1 MYDKYE
7 KFLARSI
14 QNPLE
19 RRIIL
24 FMTLMA
30 FIMSIM
36 MIAPT
41 KLVLAKMLPGK
52 NNDTFTIYTTLANG
66 NSIHMTKEV
75 TDCVVNIVQQE
86 KEVLNIETFLG
97 TGSPLD
103 FAGLIKGS
111 HFKNSENVG
120 EIVVNITKGHHRHE
134 PSYMMVQ
141 RMRPIIKDTCEPLYK
156 DTYISFVEP
165 PAGPPTM
172 AAIVAEI
179 YGSDAKGIRALSV
192 KLENL
197 FKSID
202 GLVDV
207 DTTEDEIYD
216 TFEVIVNTSKI
227 TRSGVDIK
235 QLNNILYLAFEGME
249 ISVKNSKKYND
260 QIPIYLSLS
269 RTSKAFTKK
278 DIRSVQAKLTSL
290 KLMNNRGMMIPIT
303 ELVTIKKTKSNP
315 IILSKNLRHMTSVM
329 AETDMVSQVYPL
341 MEAKQLI
348 IDTFANEYKIKTV
361 GLFDLQLT
369 DRKTLLIYDLHWDG
383 EMQVTIDTFIELG
396 GAFIAALIL
405 IFLLMVIY
413 YQSYTL
419 SGIILLGSF
428 LSIIGV
434 IMGHWVMD
442 VTSKD
447 TFFLTATSLIGFIAL
462 IGISSRNSLLLI
474 DYAKQL
480 MEEQGMKQHEA
491 IASSTATR
499 AKPIFLTAV
508 AIILASTLL
517 AGDAVFGGLGVA
529 LIFGTIAAVVVSL
542 LIVPVLLNMVNLTA
556 HFRLEMPEEDEY
568 YEDYEE
574 EEEEED
580 EANAFE
586 EEFIITPR

>member
-1 MYDKYE
+1 MYDKFE

-24 FMTLMA
+24 ILTIISFVL
-30 FIMSIM
+30 SIM
-36 MIAPT
+36 MVAPT
-41 KLVLAKMLPGK
+41 EIVLAKMLPGK

-75 TDCVVNIVQQE
+75 TDCVVDIMQQE

-111 HFKNSENVG
+111 AFKDSENVA
-120 EIVVNITKGHHRHE
+120 EIVVNITKGHHREE

-141 RMRPIIKDTCEPLYK
+141 RLRPIIQERCEPLYK

-172 AAIVAEI
+172 AAIVAEV
-179 YGSDAKGIRALSV
+179 YGSDAQGIRKLSV

-207 DTTEDEIYD
+207 DTMEDEIYD
-216 TFEVIVNTSKI
+216 TFEVIVNPLKI

-260 QIPIYLSLS
+260 QIPIFLSLS
-269 RTSKAFTKK
+269 RKSKAFTKK
-278 DIRSVQAKLTSL
+278 DIHSVRAKLTSL

-303 ELVTIKKTKSNP
+303 ELVTIKRTKSNP
-315 IILSKNLRHMTSVM
+315 MILSKELHQMTNVM

-341 MEAKQLI
+341 MEAKQRI
-348 IDTFANEYKIKTV
+348 INEFANEYKIKTV
-361 GLFDLQLT
+361 GLFDLELT
-369 DRKTLLIYDLHWDG
+369 DRKTLLTYKLHWDG

-396 GAFIAALIL
+396 GAFIAALVL
-405 IFLLMVIY
+405 IFLLMVVY
-413 YQSYTL
+413 YQSY
-419 SGIILLGSF
+419 SISAIILTGSF
-428 LSIIGV
+428 LSIVGV
-434 IMGHWVMD
+434 IVGHWIMD
-442 VTSKD
+442 ITSTD

-480 MEEQGMKQHEA
+480 MEEEGLKQHEA
-491 IASSTATR
+491 IAKSSAVR

-517 AGDAVFGGLGVA
+517 AGDAVFGGLGVS
-529 LIFGTIAAVVVSL
+529 LIFGTIAAVIASL
-542 LIVPVLLNMVNLTA
+542 IIVPVLLNMLNLTK
-556 HFRLEMPEEDEY
+556 HFRLDVPEDNEFEEDEF
-568 YEDYEE
+568 ED
-574 EEEEED
+574 D
-580 EANAFE
+580 DDNSFE